1 VFDFIVIGIALIP
14 ASEAFSVL
22 RALRILRVLR
32 LVALVPS
39 MRGVVRAMEE
49 QVASDVKADVAEH
62 QRFDAVASATILEEL
77 RALRTEVAELRER
90 S

>member
-1 VFDFIVIGIALIP
+1 
-14 ASEAFSVL
+14 
-22 RALRILRVLR
+22 
-32 LVALVPS
+32 LVPS